1 MIVEFVGSTGAGKT
15 TLASA
20 VRERLKAS
28 TDVTTSFEL
37 LAAPLGLQRLQNP
50 TLRNLVQEFVGLP
63 FLVSSFRRHR
73 AFVRF
78 ALTMIARQESPSLH
92 ILNYLRS
99 LERSLGVHEALRRRR
114 LNRVVLVDEG
124 TLLAAHN
131 VFVYA
136 TAPCAPKDIV
146 TYGTL
151 VPLPDVVVHVRA
163 PLDSLIARALARKD
177 PPREL
182 KSRNRVLITTY
193 AARAAAMFEQLVR
206 VETIRDRVITVDHED
221 GSSNIL
227 ADRVAEGILDRH
239 GRYGTRISTC

>member
-20 VRERLKAS
+20 VRLRLNAA

-37 LAAPLGLQRLQNP
+37 LAAPLGLQGLRHP

-63 FLVSSFRRHR
+63 FLARSIRRHR

-78 ALTMIARQESPSLH
+78 ALGLIARQKGPRLH
-92 ILNYLRS
+92 ALNYVRS
-99 LERSLGVHEALRRRR
+99 LERTLGVHEALRRRR

-131 VFVYA
+131 VFVFTA
-136 TAPCAPKDIV
+136 APCASTDIV

-163 PLDSLIARALARKD
+163 PLDSLIARAIARSD

-182 KSRNRVLITTY
+182 KSRNRVLIATY
-193 AARAAAMFEQLVR
+193 TARAAALFEQLLR
-206 VETIRDRVITVDHED
+206 VDTIRDRVITVDNED
-221 GSSNIL
+221 GKVDAL
-227 ADRVAEGILDRH
+227 ADRVAEGILARH
-239 GRYGTRISTC
+239 RRYAHA